1 MSHFTIETVVGI
13 AACVAAAA
21 CSPAAGDSNTPS
33 SRTSSGGGAGGSGL
47 NVKPPVS
54 MSGVGG
60 IAGADVG
67 PSVGTSGSGGTS
79 GTGGGPSAGGNTATG
94 GSASVPLVCPMP
106 QGAQSP
112 LPLVVTSHFAPSGY
126 FGAPETSIKGIV
138 EGACANRPAA
148 HTVGKCFKY
157 TFKASALDATS
168 EAAYGGVF
176 WQYGANNWG
185 NAPGMCVAPGAKKV
199 IFKAWSASAEGG
211 EKVQFSAGGIG
222 SPDKPCADGVSLGT
236 AGGTLATLTPTPT
249 EYSVDL
255 LGQAYDSGIIGGFV
269 WSAAVTS
276 VDQVVSF
283 YIDEIQWVQ

>member
-13 AACVAAAA
+13 AACVAVAA
-21 CSPAAGDSNTPS
+21 CSPAAGDSSTPAS
-33 SRTSSGGGAGGSGL
+33 HTSSGGSGL
-47 NVKPPVS
+47 NVKPPAS
-54 MSGVGG
+54 MTGAGG
-60 IAGADVG
+60 IASAGVG
-67 PSVGTSGSGGTS
+67 PSVDTSGSGGT
-79 GTGGGPSAGGNTATG
+79 GGGTSAGGDIATG
-94 GSASVPLVCPMP
+94 GSASVPLVCSMP

-126 FGAPETSIKGIV
+126 FGGPETSIKGIV
-138 EGACANRPAA
+138 EGTCANRPAA

-157 TFKASALDATS
+157 TFQASALDATT
-168 EAAYGGVF
+168 EGAYGGVF

-185 NAPGMCVAPGAKKV
+185 NAPGMRVAPGATKV
-199 IFKAWSASAEGG
+199 TFKAWSASAEGG
-211 EKVQFSAGGIG
+211 EKVQFNAGGIG
-222 SPDKPCADGVSLGT
+222 SPDKPCADGVNLGT
-236 AGGTLATLTPTPT
+236 AGGTLATLTTTPT

-255 LGQAYDSGIIGGFV
+255 LGQTYDSGIIGGFV